1 MAWVALLAMALWVLL
16 VLLRLLCRHLWA
28 RRVQVGVV
36 AWTVAKGPCLLWLQ
50 CHLFWARRVRM
61 QVLPQLLC
69 HRLNYCWGGGILY
82 NYIVFVRVWPQN
94 LRYSYSCS

>member
-1 MAWVALLAMALWVLL
+1 MMMAWVALLAMALWVLL

-50 CHLFWARRVRM
+50 CHLFWAEHFNHHAHASG
-61 QVLPQLLC
+61 LHLC
-69 HRLNYCWGGGILY
+69 
-82 NYIVFVRVWPQN
+82 F
-94 LRYSYSCS
+94 LREDDGRP